1 MIDLALSSDFKVI
14 FRQPIANELDEDVIE
29 MMKHPRS
36 VVTFSDSGAHVSQI
50 MDSSLQ
56 THIFSHWVREKQAL
70 TLEEAVRMVTLEPA
84 LQWGFHDRGLLRVG
98 AAADIVVFDPN
109 TIAANMPEVVHDLP
123 SGSKRL
129 KQTARGIKNTI
140 VNGEIFLE
148 NNEPTESR
156 SGQLLRGPLG
166 RGR

>member
-1 MIDLALSSDFKVI
+1 
-14 FRQPIANELDEDVIE
+14 
-29 MMKHPRS
+29 
-36 VVTFSDSGAHVSQI
+36 
-50 MDSSLQ
+50 
-56 THIFSHWVREKQAL
+56 
-70 TLEEAVRMVTLEPA
+70 MVTLEPA

-140 VNGEIFLE
+140 VNGAIFLE